1 MDIFHEPLYKRR
13 KRLTDLLAQI
23 GIVAGVLLLAAVA
36 FIAARKFLGT
46 AGRILGF
53 AAAFALAYFGY
64 KLFMTFSKEFELT
77 YYNGEMDV
85 DQILSQTQ
93 RKRLITVDVR
103 SFDDF
108 GILDATAKER
118 LSQRHFDR
126 QVDTRSFQKDA
137 VVYYAAMKHKKQG
150 FVLLVF
156 EPDRVILEDIQKR
169 LGGRYSYN
177 PARKQ

>member
-1 MDIFHEPLYKRR
+1 MDIYHEHLYKRR
-13 KRLTDLLAQI
+13 KRLVDLTAQV
-23 GIVAGVLLLAAVA
+23 GIVTGVLLLAAVA
-36 FIAARKFLGT
+36 FIAARNYLGF

-103 SFDDF
+103 SFDEF
-108 GILDATAKER
+108 GILTPETKEH
-118 LSQRHFDR
+118 LSQRHFDQ
-126 QVDTRSFQKDA
+126 QVDARSFQRDA
-137 VVYYAAMKHKKQG
+137 VVYYAAMKHKKNG

-156 EPDRVILEDIQKR
+156 EPDSVILEDIQKR
-169 LGGRYSYN
+169 MNGRYSYN
-177 PARKQ
+177 PAKKQ